1 MIIVIIINLY
11 HYLHITFKIKS
22 RISFKVETPGYN
34 LQYLTVNFN
43 SYLLI
48 NNLNLIISP
57 DLNNKFPL
65 TPFLNLEVF

>member
-48 NNLNLIISP
+48 NNLNLIIS
-57 DLNNKFPL
+57 L
-65 TPFLNLEVF
+65 